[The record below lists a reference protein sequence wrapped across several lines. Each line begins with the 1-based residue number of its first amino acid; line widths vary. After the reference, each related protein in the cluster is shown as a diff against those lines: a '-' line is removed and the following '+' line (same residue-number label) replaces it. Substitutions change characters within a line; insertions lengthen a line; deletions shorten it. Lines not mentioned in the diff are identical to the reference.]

1 MKIIENINKNSK
13 LLKDF
18 INNQHPP
25 HFRYFSSRNIDVVE
39 NHKLTIIGIIDD
51 KPIAY
56 GHIDHD
62 NEINWIGICVLDVYQ
77 GNGYGKQILSYLLN
91 YIETNNI
98 NNVQLSLDTD
108 NYQALNLY
116 LKHNFQISEITNK
129 YYIMKYNHFIELPVS
144 AGEALDKL
152 TILDIKLKKI
162 KDDRK
167 FDVEKEYNLLNSKL
181 IEYKNKYIFYYNI
194 LLSINES
201 IWDMQDKFRVSN
213 NSQEQNDLCIKIIKE
228 NDNRF
233 RVKKKINNISNSSLK
248 EQKGYNPKTAF
259 VLTHLG
265 LGDNITSIGAV
276 RYLATCYDKVIVVC
290 KERNK
295 KNLEL
300 FYNDDDTIVL
310 YPVENDNNI
319 SPRLGFNYSEFK
331 KITNNMDLYLAGCH
345 CLTKQPSTIS
355 KIPLNFYNDMNIDEK
370 YFKEYFH
377 INTPKESNE
386 LYDKIKHFN
395 EYIFVHNTASNGKA
409 FTIEYIEKKFNIKR
423 DKVLIIN
430 PNYNIY
436 NKNDN
441 FYNIANDFLNKPLAF
456 YNDII
461 INANKVIMTDSSFF
475 CLAIMLNIKTSD
487 CYLLS
492 RNNLNYSHLNSK
504 FKQILI

>member
-18 INNQHPP
+18 INIPHPP
-25 HFRYFSSRNIDVVE
+25 QFRYFSSRNIDVVE
-39 NHKLTIIGIIDD
+39 NHKLTIIGTIEDE
-51 KPIAY
+51 PIAY

-91 YIETNNI
+91 YIKTNNI
-98 NNVQLSLDTD
+98 NNVQLSVDTD
-108 NYQALNLY
+108 NYKALNLY
-116 LKHNFQISEITNK
+116 LKNDFQISEITNK
-129 YYIMKYNHFIELPVS
+129 YYIMKYNDFIELPVS
-144 AGEALDKL
+144 MGEALDKL
-152 TILDIKLKKI
+152 TILNIKIKKI
-162 KDDRK
+162 NDDRK

-181 IEYKNKYIFYYNI
+181 IEHKNNYIFYYNI

-213 NSQEQNDLCIKIIKE
+213 NLQEQNELCIKIIKE

-233 RVKKKINNISNSSLK
+233 RVKKKINNISNSNLK
-248 EQKGYNPKTAF
+248 EQKGYDPKTAF

-319 SPRLGFNYSEFK
+319 SPRIGFNYNEFK
-331 KITNNMDLYLAGCH
+331 KITNNMDLYIAGCH
-345 CLTKQPSTIS
+345 CLTKQHQPFIN
-355 KIPLNFYNDMNIDEK
+355 IPYNFYNDMNIDEK
-370 YFKEYFH
+370 YFKDYFH
-377 INTPKESNE
+377 VNIPIQSKD
-386 LYDKIKHFN
+386 LYHKIKDID
-395 EYIFVHNTASNGKA
+395 EYIFVHNTASNGMA

-436 NKNDN
+436 NKNDDY
-441 FYNIANDFLNKPLAF
+441 FTIANDFLNKPLAF

-475 CLAIMLNIKTSD
+475 CLAMMFPIKTSE
-487 CYLLS
+487 CYLKPRDNRS
-492 RNNLNYSHLNSK
+492 YSHLNSK
-504 FKQILI
+504 FIEI